1 MSSLF
6 PLTPNYTLTECGGS
20 EFTPSLHF
28 LMSPGDLVTLVSEAL
43 DGLTV
48 IQAYGKQ
55 AYFVQITSDYINDA
69 HRTLFGSES
78 LNLWLAFYCDFYG
91 E

>member
-1 MSSLF
+1 
-6 PLTPNYTLTECGGS
+6 
-20 EFTPSLHF
+20 
-28 LMSPGDLVTLVSEAL
+28 MSPGDLVTLVSEAL

-55 AYFVQITSDYINDA
+55 AYFVQITADYINDA

-91 E
+91 ESEPAAPF